1 MKLPIQS
8 AAPSVPKSYHLGDRE
23 RFWVLDLQPVDSFQ
37 VQATL
42 RHVSS
47 RLYLWVQDDL
57 DVPQE
62 ALERSAQVFDERL
75 YPTVQAYFGAEWSP
89 GIDNDA
95 RLTVLHARFAGA
107 TGYFSSSDE
116 CPSTLVPYSNQREM
130 FYINPEQAEPGSSAY
145 EGTLAHEFEHMVHWH
160 ADPNED
166 AWINEGTAELAMYL
180 CGYSRDDRVRSFAD
194 VPDTPLTQWEVQD
207 NRLAVHYGA
216 AFLFMDYFA
225 QRFGAE
231 MTRDLVACP
240 LNGPASVDAVL
251 QQHASGL
258 TFDELFADWAVAN
271 YLSGTG
277 YAIGSARD
285 YRDLVV
291 HANAERTLST
301 YPAEG
306 DGTVHQYAA
315 DYIEIDPQG
324 RKVQL
329 QFVGGGAS
337 QDAQGHPMARLVPNR
352 PHSASQE
359 WWSNRSDNSD
369 MTLTRCFDLRG
380 LRKATLQAWLW
391 YDIEDGWDFAYVE
404 ASTDGGATW
413 QMLPGAHTAED
424 NPSGNSYGPGYT
436 GRSGVAGSTAD
447 ATWILES
454 FDLSPFVGH
463 QTCIRFE
470 YLTDEAVNG
479 PGFCVDDVRI
489 PELGYSYD
497 AEGSDDGWVAQG
509 FVRTDNSLPQL
520 FLVQLIRIGSQVSVE
535 QVRLGEDQGGTV
547 SIDGTG
553 DTQKAVL
560 VVSAVTPCTYDLAS
574 YHYELRLVER

>member
-1 MKLPIQS
+1 
-8 AAPSVPKSYHLGDRE
+8 VPKSYRVGDRE
-23 RFWVLDLQPVDSFQ
+23 RFWVLDLAPVRSFQ

-42 RHVSS
+42 RHITPH
-47 RLYLWVQDDL
+47 LYLWVQDDL

-62 ALERSAQVFDERL
+62 ALERSAQIFDERL
-75 YPTVQAYFGAEWSP
+75 YPTVRAYFGAEWSP
-89 GIDNDA
+89 GIDNDL

-107 TGYFSSSDE
+107 TGYFSSTDQY
-116 CPSTLVPYSNQREM
+116 PSALASNSNQREM

-145 EGTLAHEFEHMVHWH
+145 EGTLAHEFEHMVHWY

-166 AWINEGTAELAMYL
+166 AWINEGMAELAMYL
-180 CGYSRDDRVRSFAD
+180 CGYSRDFRVRAFAD
-194 VPDTPLTQWEVQD
+194 APDTPLTQWEVQD
-207 NRLAVHYGA
+207 NCLEQHYGA
-216 AFLFMDYFA
+216 AFLFMQYFA

-240 LNGPASVDAVL
+240 LNGSAGVDAVL

-258 TFDELFADWAVAN
+258 SFDELFADWTVAN

-277 YAIGSARD
+277 YAMAAAYD
-285 YRDLVV
+285 YKDLVV
-291 HANAERTLST
+291 HAKAERMVST
-301 YPAEG
+301 YPAQG

-315 DYIEIDPQG
+315 DYIEIDPNGQN
-324 RKVQL
+324 VQL
-329 QFVGGGAS
+329 QFTGGGIS
-337 QDAQGHPMARLVPNR
+337 SDANGLPMTRLVPNQA
-352 PHSASQE
+352 HSASQQ

-369 MTLTRCFDLRG
+369 MTLTRCFDLSG
-380 LRKATLQAWLW
+380 LSKATLQAWLW

-404 ASTDGGATW
+404 ASIDGGATW
-413 QMLPGAHTAED
+413 QILPGAYTTED

-436 GRSGVAGSTAD
+436 GRSGAGESAVG
-447 ATWILES
+447 ATWIQDS
-454 FDLSPFVGH
+454 FDLSPFVGR

-497 AEGSDDGWVAQG
+497 AESSDGGWVAQG
-509 FVRTDNSLPQL
+509 FVRTNNSLPQL

-535 QVRLGEDQGGTV
+535 QVRLREDQSATV
-547 SIDGTG
+547 NIDGSG
-553 DTQKAVL
+553 DTQKAIL
-560 VVSAVTPCTYDLAS
+560 VVSAITPCTYEMAS
-574 YHYELRLVER
+574 YRYELRKVE

>member
-1 MKLPIQS
+1 MTVPTG
-8 AAPSVPKSYHLGDRE
+8 AATPSVPKSYRVGDRE
-23 RFWVLDLQPVDSFQ
+23 KFWVLDLEPVRSFQ

-42 RHVSS
+42 RHVTL

-57 DVPQE
+57 NVPQE
-62 ALERSAQVFDERL
+62 SLEQSAQIFDERL
-75 YPTVQAYFGAEWSP
+75 YPTVRSYFGSERSP
-89 GIDNDA
+89 GIDNDV

-107 TGYFSSSDE
+107 TGYFSSSDQY
-116 CPSTLVPYSNQREM
+116 PSALVPYSNQREM

-166 AWINEGTAELAMYL
+166 AWINEGAAELAMYL
-180 CGYSRDDRVRSFAD
+180 CGYSRDFRIRAFAD
-194 VPDTPLTQWEVQD
+194 IPDTPLTQWEVQD

-216 AFLFMDYFA
+216 AFLFMDYLA
-225 QRFGAE
+225 ERFGAE
-231 MTRDLVACP
+231 ITRDLVACP
-240 LNGPASVDAVL
+240 LNGPASVEAVL
-251 QQHASGL
+251 QQHGIGL
-258 TFDELFADWAVAN
+258 CFDGLFANWTIAN

-277 YAIGSARD
+277 YATTATYG
-285 YRDLVV
+285 YKDLVV
-291 HANAERTLST
+291 HARAERTVST
-301 YPAEG
+301 YPAQG

-315 DYIEIDPQG
+315 DYIEIDPKGQNL
-324 RKVQL
+324 QL

-337 QDAQGHPMARLVPNR
+337 QNAQGHPMTRLVPNQA
-352 PHSASQE
+352 HSASQQ

-369 MTLTRCFDLRG
+369 MTLTRCFDLGG
-380 LRKATLQAWLW
+380 LSEATLQAWLW
-391 YDIEDGWDFAYVE
+391 YDVEEGWDFAYVE

-413 QMLPGAHTAED
+413 QILPGTQATAD

-436 GRSGVAGSTAD
+436 GRSGATDGTAD

-509 FVRTDNSLPQL
+509 FVRTDNALPQR
-520 FLVQLIRIGSQVSVE
+520 FIVQLIRIGSQVSVE
-535 QVRLGEDQGGTV
+535 QVGLREDQSATV
-547 SIDGTG
+547 SIDGSG

-560 VVSAVTPCTYDLAS
+560 VVSAVTPCTYEVAS
-574 YHYELRLVER
+574 YHYELRRVE